1 MGSLLLLSMIGF
13 GLMAVSMGTET
24 EEENLTEQED
34 VYENGDLE
42 VDGGSQQE
50 EPEADLSD
58 TGASVEITDATI
70 RIDVGDDE
78 TGRIVGVRSAS
89 EIVLSPGGNSGG
101 IDYDI
106 NFYLVPEGVDFP
118 PSPSEIIDE
127 NSELDE
133 YNIGKLDY
141 YDYFDNIGLKPIST
155 IDLGEFRSFSSDDG
169 SDDQTVHD
177 TRISDL
183 EIISNQEV
191 ELIGFNTS
199 DSGFIGDDDF
209 VVLDDVASLATNWED
224 DWPKSEIHI
233 GFGGETLDANSRES
247 K

>member
-1 MGSLLLLSMIGF
+1 MIGF

-24 EEENLTEQED
+24 DEEDLTEQED
-34 VYENGDLE
+34 VHDHGDLQVE
-42 VDGGSQQE
+42 DKLQQE
-50 EPEADLSD
+50 EPKADLLD

-70 RIDVGDDE
+70 SIDVGDDE

-118 PSPSEIIDE
+118 PTPSEIIEE
-127 NSELDE
+127 NPELDE
-133 YNIGKLDY
+133 YNVGKLDFF
-141 YDYFDNIGLKPIST
+141 DYFDNIGLKPIST
-155 IDLGEFRSFSSDDG
+155 IDLGEFRSVSSDDV
-169 SDDQTVHD
+169 SDDQTVQD
-177 TRISDL
+177 TRISGL

-224 DWPKSEIHI
+224 DWPESEIQN
-233 GFGGETLDANSRES
+233 GFDGEVLDARSRES